1 MTTENAHHDI
11 STNEYKIFKLSNSS
25 GDYYVSYT
33 RQKYL
38 TRVVE
43 NFKRKKTDTFTK
55 LFNGNNIKIELLEIV
70 NSENIY
76 FIKNKINDYIT
87 KEDQKHNVKN
97 KEQVEQT
104 KQEQVEQE
112 QTKQEQVKQVEQVQ
126 VEQEQVEQV
135 EQEQTKQ
142 EQVKQEQVKQVEQ
155 VQVEQEQVEQET
167 DKKLIE
173 CKVCNCKVS
182 YTNFARH
189 RQSKKHLRKM
199 CD

>member
-55 LFNGNNIKIELLEIV
+55 LFNGYNIKIELLEIV

-112 QTKQEQVKQVEQVQ
+112 Q
-126 VEQEQVEQV
+126 
-135 EQEQTKQ
+135 
-142 EQVKQEQVKQVEQ
+142 
-155 VQVEQEQVEQET
+155 VEQEQVEQET
-167 DKKLIE
+167 SRTRTSRTRTSRTKT
-173 CKVCNCKVS
+173 S
-182 YTNFARH
+182 RTSTNKTSRT
-189 RQSKKHLRKM
+189 RTSGTRNG
-199 CD
+199 

>member
-1 MTTENAHHDI
+1 MTTENAHYDI

-33 RQKYL
+33 RQRYL

-55 LFNGNNIKIELLEIV
+55 LFNGDNIKIELLEIV

-97 KEQVEQT
+97 KVEQVEQT
-104 KQEQVEQE
+104 KQEQVEQ
-112 QTKQEQVKQVEQVQ
+112 
-126 VEQEQVEQV
+126 VEQEQ
-135 EQEQTKQ
+135 EQEQTK
-142 EQVKQEQVKQVEQ
+142 
-155 VQVEQEQVEQET
+155 QVEQEQVEQEQVNQEQVEQAT

-189 RQSKKHLRKM
+189 RQSKKHLRKT

>member
-33 RQKYL
+33 KQKYL

-55 LFNGNNIKIELLEIV
+55 LFNGYNIKIELLEIV

-97 KEQVEQT
+97 KVEQVEQT

-112 QTKQEQVKQVEQVQ
+112 QVEQEQVEQKQ
-126 VEQEQVEQV
+126 VEQEQVEQEQVEQKQV
-135 EQEQTKQ
+135 EQEQTK
-142 EQVKQEQVKQVEQ
+142 
-155 VQVEQEQVEQET
+155 QVEQEQVEQET

-189 RQSKKHLRKM
+189 RQSKKHLRKT

>member
-55 LFNGNNIKIELLEIV
+55 LFNGYNIKIELLEIV

-112 QTKQEQVKQVEQVQ
+112 QTKQEQVEQR
-126 VEQEQVEQV
+126 
-135 EQEQTKQ
+135 
-142 EQVKQEQVKQVEQ
+142 
-155 VQVEQEQVEQET
+155 
-167 DKKLIE
+167 
-173 CKVCNCKVS
+173 
-182 YTNFARH
+182 TN
-189 RQSKKHLRKM
+189 K
-199 CD
+199 

>member
-11 STNEYKIFKLSNSS
+11 STNEYKIFKLSNSN

-33 RQKYL
+33 KQKYL
-38 TRVVE
+38 TRVME

-55 LFNGNNIKIELLEIV
+55 LFNGNDIKIELLEIV
-70 NSENIY
+70 KSENIY
-76 FIKNKINDYIT
+76 FIKNKINEYIT

-97 KEQVEQT
+97 KEQVEQ
-104 KQEQVEQE
+104 VEQE
-112 QTKQEQVKQVEQVQ
+112 Q
-126 VEQEQVEQV
+126 EQEQEHSIYSNAG
-135 EQEQTKQ
+135 K
-142 EQVKQEQVKQVEQ
+142 
-155 VQVEQEQVEQET
+155 T

-182 YTNFARH
+182 YANFARH
-189 RQSKKHLRKM
+189 KQSKKHLRKI

>member
-1 MTTENAHHDI
+1 M
-11 STNEYKIFKLSNSS
+11 
-25 GDYYVSYT
+25 
-33 RQKYL
+33 
-38 TRVVE
+38 E

-55 LFNGNNIKIELLEIV
+55 LFNGDNIKIELLEIV

-112 QTKQEQVKQVEQVQ
+112 Q
-126 VEQEQVEQV
+126 V

-142 EQVKQEQVKQVEQ
+142 VEQEQAKQEQVN
-155 VQVEQEQVEQET
+155 QEQVEQAT
-167 DKKLIE
+167 DKKLIV

-189 RQSKKHLRKM
+189 RQSKKHLRKT